1 MEFREGM
8 LRPLKVEC
16 DAIKEEECDEAG
28 SRERSW
34 KPGRVMWTEGENDLT
49 VISWMDF
56 PGNLVRPTISEGSVC
71 STSQ

>member
-1 MEFREGM
+1 M
-8 LRPLKVEC
+8 RPVEVEC
-16 DAIKEEECDEAG
+16 DAAEEEGRDEAG

-56 PGNLVRPTISEGSVC
+56 PGTLVRPTISEGSVC